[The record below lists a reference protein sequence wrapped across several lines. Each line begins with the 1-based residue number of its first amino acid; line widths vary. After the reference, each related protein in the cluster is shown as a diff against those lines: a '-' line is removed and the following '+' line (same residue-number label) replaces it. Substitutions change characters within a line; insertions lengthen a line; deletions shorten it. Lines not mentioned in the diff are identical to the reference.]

1 MLAMHFKA
9 GSFDDLAA
17 LFWRFQPHEIEI
29 VRASPFT
36 PMEIRCGRVK
46 KTARVF

>member
-17 LFWRFQPHEIEI
+17 LFWRFQPYEIEI